1 MQIATL
7 FAQFM
12 QYLKILNY
20 YRFRQKT
27 YFLCCT
33 NVPQRMRIGYKCT
46 YLKILIYV
54 RRFS

>member
-20 YRFRQKT
+20 YRFLMLYKM
-27 YFLCCT
+27 FLRECGLDI
-33 NVPQRMRIGYKCT
+33 NVHI
-46 YLKILIYV
+46 
-54 RRFS
+54 

>member
-20 YRFRQKT
+20 YRFRQKLIS
-27 YFLCCT
+27 YVVQMFLRECGLDI
-33 NVPQRMRIGYKCT
+33 NVHI
-46 YLKILIYV
+46 
-54 RRFS
+54 

>member
-33 NVPQRMRIGYKCT
+33 NVPQRMRIGYKYT
-46 YLKILIYV
+46 YLKKFIYV